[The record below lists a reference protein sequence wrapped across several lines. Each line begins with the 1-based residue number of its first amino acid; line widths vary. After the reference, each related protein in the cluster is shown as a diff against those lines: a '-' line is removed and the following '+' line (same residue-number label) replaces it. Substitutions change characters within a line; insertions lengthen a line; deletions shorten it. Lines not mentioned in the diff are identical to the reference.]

1 MGEMDKYCE
10 EYEVRRKELELK
22 LAVTEEELKKLE
34 YCREEAR
41 HRHMD
46 IFALLGR
53 IVSEG
58 NGDEFS
64 RRIESRA
71 EKVRR
76 CADAAGAQMDE
87 QVYWLRKEC
96 RRLKESIEIYELE
109 YVKAAGDGENK
120 KDS

>member
-10 EYEVRRKELELK
+10 EYEERRRELELK
-22 LAVTEEELKKLE
+22 LAETEEELKKME

-41 HRHMD
+41 HRHRD

-87 QVYWLRKEC
+87 QVYTLRKEC

-109 YVKAAGDGENK
+109 YVKAAGDGENNE
-120 KDS
+120 DS